1 MLVVAVIAVVV
12 AVLVVAVIAV
22 VVAVL
27 VVAVIYVDAQYF
39 LCYSDS
45 TCPRE
50 DTGIAIFW
58 LRCVA

>member
-12 AVLVVAVIAV
+12 T
-22 VVAVL
+22 VL

-39 LCYSDS
+39 LCYSDL

>member
-22 VVAVL
+22 VVAV
-27 VVAVIYVDAQYF
+27 IYVDAQYF
-39 LCYSDS
+39 LCYSDL

-50 DTGIAIFW
+50 DRGIAIFW

>member
-1 MLVVAVIAVVV
+1 MLVVAVIAV
-12 AVLVVAVIAV
+12 VVAVIAV

-39 LCYSDS
+39 LCYSYL